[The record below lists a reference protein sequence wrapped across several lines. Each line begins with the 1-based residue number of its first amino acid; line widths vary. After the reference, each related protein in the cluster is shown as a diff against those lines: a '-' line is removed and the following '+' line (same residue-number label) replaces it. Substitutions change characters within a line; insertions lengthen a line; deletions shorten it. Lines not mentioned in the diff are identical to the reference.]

1 MNKLHLIHKKMI
13 MELNKFNINILHIYS
28 CKHGWYDDCNCR
40 KPKPGMFYSASKK
53 FKFRLDKVIYIGD
66 DTRDVEASSNAGCY
80 SILIDN
86 KFISNNTKNK
96 ITQNKIFRNMSDAYS
111 YINKFYTSNDYN

>member
-1 MNKLHLIHKKMI
+1 MI
-13 MELNKFNINILHIYS
+13 MELKIMTLNILHIYS
-28 CKHGWYDDCNCR
+28 CRHGWHDQCNCR
-40 KPKPGMFYSASKK
+40 KPKAGMFYSASKK

-66 DTRDVEASSNAGCY
+66 DTRDVEASFNAGCN

-86 KFISNNTKNK
+86 KFVSNDINNR

-111 YINKFYTSNDYN
+111 YINKFYSSNDYY